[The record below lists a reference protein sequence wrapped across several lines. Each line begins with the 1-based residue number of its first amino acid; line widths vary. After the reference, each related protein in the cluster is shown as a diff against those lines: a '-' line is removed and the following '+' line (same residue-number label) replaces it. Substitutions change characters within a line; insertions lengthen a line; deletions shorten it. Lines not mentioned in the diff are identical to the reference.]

1 MRARARPICGAAPF
15 PCPCFPCPDEPS
27 QSRRTSRPSSMRKA
41 QTRSRPMRA
50 SQSSNA
56 QSADAQSS
64 NAGVTVPSVIADD
77 TDGRSATQC
86 RRRRT
91 RTCAQSSDDTD
102 EQAKHVPCAHGRPV
116 RDVQRLSHAHSFP
129 CPRDEQLPSP
139 HARPCP
145 VCLIAPIRQE
155 KRDRHPMRYTRA
167 HACLHFG
174 SPVSRSVSRRPSVA
188 RLSIVRATHCL
199 PSGVRL
205 SVRPTCA
212 HGPSMPLPCPSDLAV
227 QFARL

>member
-1 MRARARPICGAAPF
+1 MYKHNCNGKSANDLQSQFNAQSADAQSSNAGVAVVQCAERRRAVVQCGR
-15 PCPCFPCPDEPS
+15 C
-27 QSRRTSRPSSMRKA
+27 SRPMRRA

-50 SQSSNA
+50 PQSSNA

-77 TDGRSATQC
+77 TDERSATQC

-116 RDVQRLSHAHSFP
+116 RDVQRLFPAHSFP
-129 CPRDEQLPSP
+129 CPCDEQLPSL

-174 SPVSRSVSRRPSVA
+174 SPVS
-188 RLSIVRATHCL
+188 
-199 PSGVRL
+199 L
-205 SVRPTCA
+205 SVDISHVRPWA
-212 HGPSMPLPCPSDLAV
+212 SHGPPMPLPCPGDLAV